1 VFFSGLS
8 IPYLAGTVRNNS
20 TGDTAAASSLG
31 SYIRLPDTPEFR
43 DLTYRQEGF
52 SFETWVN
59 VPDIL
64 DGELGWF
71 SGTTPSLTKVILG
84 CENTGAYSDASALD
98 HIGELRDLDRL
109 PNYKGESFHRGLIC
123 GFTRDRR
130 ITQDNIGY
138 SNDDELNNPVS
149 SLSFFIAPT
158 QARDL
163 SSVGFIN
170 SDRDGCYDETN
181 FYKMKVDLSAFAS
194 LGNVSSQFVLLDVT
208 VDPNKN
214 SISMYADGSLLATS
228 SLSEVF
234 GTDEKVPIN
243 LPNFK
248 KDNSF
253 EYGPDTVDGPNTVK
267 QGPKLNPY
275 YTPWIVGGGYTDGMY
290 NYGNFMGG
298 DRGGVIS
305 GLHGQI
311 GSLKFYSKPLTAQE
325 VSQNYN
331 AQKGYFKNLK

>member
-1 VFFSGLS
+1 
-8 IPYLAGTVRNNS
+8 
-20 TGDTAAASSLG
+20 
-31 SYIRLPDTPEFR
+31 
-43 DLTYRQEGF
+43 
-52 SFETWVN
+52 
-59 VPDIL
+59 
-64 DGELGWF
+64 
-71 SGTTPSLTKVILG
+71 VILG

-181 FYKMKVDLSAFAS
+181 FYKMKVDLSAFAA